1 MYGQQYHVK
10 VIPHKITNF
19 IKNVQKLNRSILKN
33 FLYNLQ
39 EIRQKKEYAKV
50 IPQ

>member
-1 MYGQQYHVK
+1 MYGQQYDVK